1 MNKFTCHKCEESLP
15 LNSDNFYRNKQNES
29 GFSYNCKD
37 CDKKYQAEQLQDH
50 KLPKRVNKHK
60 FNDTGFDNAASR
72 DFAKRMLKPDVSV
85 DRSIL

>member
-1 MNKFTCHKCEESLP
+1 MTDFRCHKYEESLP

-37 CDKKYQAEQLQDH
+37 CDKKYNTERYSDN
-50 KLPKRVNKHK
+50 KLPEKINKHK
-60 FNDTGFDNAASR
+60 YSTGFDDDACR
-72 DFAKRMLKPDVSV
+72 DFVKRMLKPDVSV